1 MEQLKT
7 ARANRK
13 NILAIA
19 YKATK
24 QTALVLNRGA
34 VLAHRQL
41 LMTAFKLFEEASNE
55 YLTVLEREEDVQ
67 CAEEYYDIEEK
78 VYIENMKMVN
88 SAIEE
93 LSCYSD
99 INDKSSKCVPA
110 MSLLLNMSTAVIP
123 ACEPELSH
131 VPQNEPSES
140 VNEEQMPLPDIH
152 PDSSVKLPCSEI
164 HTCSEPTD
172 PATSSDNGTS
182 HFISS
187 KVIEQKLDN
196 KYSVT
201 HKPIALL
208 SEHIPGSESEVPSLS
223 QKEQLKCMS
232 SMCDELISSPGV
244 VSESPVSPSPPS
256 HDCMTSMCEEHIPS
270 LEVIPDPPVPPSCSE
285 ICSDPHRSA
294 SQNYHDQQTI
304 HLHQCAIQLC
314 IDNLSADQMSK
325 HVHDDEYDNHSSD
338 YETLF
343 KQLQP
348 WSISVQPLITVDI
361 MCLSYSANNPPN
373 IDDVNVSEMLACQNL
388 PGG

>member
-24 QTALVLNRGA
+24 RTALVLNRGA

-99 INDKSSKCVPA
+99 INDKSSNCVPA
-110 MSLLLNMSTAVIP
+110 MSLLLNMSTALIP
-123 ACEPELSH
+123 ACEPKLSH

-201 HKPIALL
+201 HNPIALL

-223 QKEQLKCMS
+223 QKEQLKCMA

-270 LEVIPDPPVPPSCSE
+270 PEVIPDPPVPPSCSE

-361 MCLSYSANNPPN
+361 MCLSYSANNLPN